1 MAATDPIPLT
11 QALIRCPSVTPDDA
25 GALGVLEAALK
36 PLGFACKRLRFE
48 ADGTPPIENLYARLG
63 TARPNFIFAG
73 HTDVVPP
80 GERKGWRHDPYA
92 AEIAGG
98 VLYGRG
104 AADMKSAIAAF
115 VAATARMIANG
126 KPKGSISLL
135 ITGDEEGPA
144 INGTIKVL
152 DWMKANGEPI
162 DHCVVGEPT
171 SAARA
176 GDVIK
181 IGRRGSMNVRVT
193 VKGVQGHVAYP
204 ARALNPIPIMA
215 SFITRLSSWTLD
227 KGSEHFEPSTLAL
240 TTVDVGNPAV
250 NVIPA
255 EASAGINIRFNDLHT
270 PQSLMT
276 TIEALARDVTRAY
289 GGEIKLTHQVSG
301 VSFITHPGKFT
312 DLLSGAIQRVTGK
325 APEFSTTGGTS
336 DARFIKD
343 HCPVAEFGLAGTTM
357 HKIDEC
363 ASLEDIEILTL
374 IYASDPGRLFR
385 QSPTRVSE

>member
-1 MAATDPIPLT
+1 VAATDPISLT
-11 QALIRCPSVTPDDA
+11 QALIRCPSVTPEDA
-25 GALGVLEAALK
+25 GALGVLEAALT
-36 PLGFACKRLRFE
+36 PLGFVCKRLRFE
-48 ADGTPPIENLYARLG
+48 AQGTPPIENLYARLG
-63 TARPNFIFAG
+63 TARPNFVFAG

-80 GERKGWRHDPYA
+80 GESKGWRHDPYA
-92 AEIAGG
+92 ADIAGG

-115 VAATARMIANG
+115 VAATARTIASG
-126 KPKGSISLL
+126 TPKGSISLL

-152 DWMKANGEPI
+152 DWMKANGEAL

-181 IGRRGSMNVRVT
+181 IGRRGSMNVRAT
-193 VKGVQGHVAYP
+193 VKGVQGHAAYP
-204 ARALNPIPIMA
+204 SRALNPIPIMG
-215 SFITRLSSWTLD
+215 SFITRLSAWTLD
-227 KGSEHFEPSTLAL
+227 KGSDHFEPSTLAL

-255 EASAGINIRFNDLHT
+255 EANAGFNIRFNDLHT
-270 PQSLMT
+270 PQSLMK
-276 TIEALARDVTRAY
+276 TIESLARDVTRAY

-301 VSFITHPGKFT
+301 VSFITHPGTFT
-312 DLLSGAIQRVTGK
+312 DLLSGAIKRVTGK
-325 APEFSTTGGTS
+325 PPEFSTTGGTS

-343 HCPVAEFGLAGTTM
+343 HCPVAELGLAGSTM
-357 HKIDEC
+357 HKVDEC
-363 ASLEDIEILTL
+363 ASLEDIEILTR
-374 IYASDPGRLFR
+374 IYQAILEDYFANPPRG
-385 QSPTRVSE
+385 

>member
-1 MAATDPIPLT
+1 VSATDPIPLT

-48 ADGTPPIENLYARLG
+48 AEGTPPIENLYARLG
-63 TARPNFIFAG
+63 AARPNFVFAG

-80 GERKGWRHDPYA
+80 GERSVWRRDPFA
-92 AEIAGG
+92 AEIANG

-115 VAATARMIANG
+115 VAATERLVANG

-135 ITGDEEGPA
+135 ITGDEEGVA
-144 INGTIKVL
+144 INGTVKVL
-152 DWMKANGEPI
+152 DWMKANGEAL
-162 DHCVVGEPT
+162 DHCLVGEPT

-176 GDVIK
+176 GDMIK

-215 SFITRLSSWTLD
+215 TFVTRLSSWTLD

-250 NVIPA
+250 NVIPT
-255 EASAGINIRFNDLHT
+255 EASAGFNIRFNDLHT
-270 PQSLMT
+270 PQSLMNS
-276 TIEALARDVTRAY
+276 IEGFARDVTRAY
-289 GGEIKLTHQVSG
+289 GGEIKLAHSISG
-301 VSFITHPGKFT
+301 VSFITHPGAFT
-312 DLLSGAIQRVTGK
+312 DLISGAVKRVTGQP
-325 APEFSTTGGTS
+325 PEFSTTGGTS

-343 HCPVAEFGLAGTTM
+343 YCPVAELGLAGATM
-357 HKIDEC
+357 HKVDEC
-363 ASLEDIEILTL
+363 ASLEDIEILTR
-374 IYASDPGRLFR
+374 IYQAILEDYFANPPRG
-385 QSPTRVSE
+385 

>member
-1 MAATDPIPLT
+1 VAPTDPIPLT
-11 QALIRCPSVTPDDA
+11 QALIRCPSVTPEDA

-48 ADGTPPIENLYARLG
+48 ADGTPPIDNLYARLG
-63 TARPNFIFAG
+63 TARPNFVFAG

-80 GERKGWRHDPYA
+80 GERKGWRHDPFA
-92 AEIAGG
+92 AQIANG

-126 KPKGSISLL
+126 RPKGSISFL
-135 ITGDEEGPA
+135 ITGDEEGVA
-144 INGTIKVL
+144 INGTVKVL
-152 DWMKANGEPI
+152 DWMKTNGEPL

-204 ARALNPIPIMA
+204 KRALNPIPILA
-215 SFITRLSSWTLD
+215 SFITRVSSWTLD
-227 KGSEHFEPSTLAL
+227 NGSEHFEPSTLAL
-240 TTVDVGNPAV
+240 TTVDVDNPAV

-255 EASAGINIRFNDLHT
+255 EATAGFNIRFNDLHT

-276 TIEALARDVTRAY
+276 TVEALARDVARAY
-289 GGEIKLTHQVSG
+289 GGEIKLAHQVSG
-301 VSFITHPGKFT
+301 VSFVTHPGKFT

-325 APEFSTTGGTS
+325 TPEFSTTGGTS

-343 HCPVAEFGLAGTTM
+343 HCPVAELGLAGATM
-357 HKIDEC
+357 HKVDEC
-363 ASLEDIEILTL
+363 ASLEDIEILTR
-374 IYASDPGRLFR
+374 IYQAILEDYFANP
-385 QSPTRVSE
+385 PTR